1 MKDTPGFF
9 DDLVGGNKG
18 YTARKEDVKE
28 GKLFDFAIPL
38 HVDFFHTCRIIPP
51 FVKMKLKLTRSKD
64 DFSILTNSG
73 EELTVKIENLTLYV
87 YRMQASKN
95 FLQKQEKTLLKKNAL
110 YPISRTQCRKF
121 TIPAGLSSASTPNI
135 INGVLPRQIII
146 GMVRSDALNGSYT
159 LNPFN
164 FQNFDCSFLSLR
176 KNGVQIPSRGY
187 QPNFEKKLVRREVR
201 ALYDNIGVNTPADDT
216 GCGINVEDFISG
228 STLFAF
234 DLTNDLCN
242 GYHYHDP
249 ISGTIDCEILFSR
262 PLQHSISLICY
273 MTFDTVVSL
282 SKERSVT
289 ILP

>member
-1 MKDTPGFF
+1 MFKF
-9 DDLVGGNKG
+9 LAEHIN
-18 YTARKEDVKE
+18 
-28 GKLFDFAIPL
+28 LI
-38 HVDFFHTCRIIPP
+38 
-51 FVKMKLKLTRSKD
+51 LK
-64 DFSILTNSG
+64 
-73 EELTVKIENLTLYV
+73 
-87 YRMQASKN
+87 
-95 FLQKQEKTLLKKNAL
+95 
-110 YPISRTQCRKF
+110 
-121 TIPAGLSSASTPNI
+121 
-135 INGVLPRQIII
+135 
-146 GMVRSDALNGSYT
+146 
-159 LNPFN
+159 
-164 FQNFDCSFLSLR
+164 
-176 KNGVQIPSRGY
+176 
-187 QPNFEKKLVRREVR
+187 KKLVRREVR